1 MWNERYSCSD
11 YIFGTEP
18 NIFLTSC
25 KHLLSPGKS
34 VLSVADGEGRNSIWL
49 ASQGLNVTAFDM
61 SAEGLKKAKKLATL
75 KDVSVNF
82 KLSDIE
88 NWRWIPEQ
96 FDIVVAIF
104 IQFAPPAMRRRIFEG
119 MKTTLRPGGV
129 ILMQGYRPEQIEYGT
144 GGPREPEYCYTRAL
158 LEEMFGDFNIFKL
171 DEYDTEL
178 QEGTGHSGIS
188 ALIDLVAFKPS

>member
-25 KHLLSPGKS
+25 EHLLSPGKS

-61 SAEGLKKAKKLATL
+61 SDEGLKKAKKLATL
-75 KDVSVNF
+75 NDVSVNF

-88 NWRWIPEQ
+88 NWHWVPEQ

-104 IQFAPPAMRRRIFEG
+104 IQFAPPEMRRKIFEG
-119 MKTTLRPGGV
+119 MKTTLRPGGM
-129 ILMQGYRPEQIEYGT
+129 ILMQGYRPEQLEYGT
-144 GGPREPEYCYTRAL
+144 GGPRELEYFYTRTL
-158 LEEMFGDFNIFKL
+158 LEEMFGDFRISKL
-171 DEYDTEL
+171 DEYDSEL
-178 QEGTGHSGIS
+178 QEGTGHSGLS